1 MSAAKTETVPA
12 TAEKHHITFFR
23 QSGWMMFAAT
33 ASGALMYA
41 VHFVVSRE
49 IPKGEYGVFTTLL
62 QVVSLMGIPAVG
74 LQPVIAQQ
82 QAAAITD
89 QQQRIVASEFRAVW
103 RAIFFIWFA
112 MVLVVGIFWR
122 QVLAGLKIE
131 NSAVLAVTV

>member
-1 MSAAKTETVPA
+1 MLAKIRKVAAS
-12 TAEKHHITFFR
+12 EKHVHHIKFFQ
-23 QSGWMMFAAT
+23 QSGWMMFAST
-33 ASGALMYA
+33 VSGLLMWV
-41 VHFVVSRE
+41 VHPIVTRG
-49 IPKGEYGVFTTLL
+49 IPPSEYGVFTTML
-62 QVVSLMGIPAVG
+62 QMISLMGIPAVG

-89 QQQRIVASEFRAVW
+89 HQTRIVVSEFRAVW